1 MKKSNEKISLE
12 TLEHVAKIARIN
24 LTSEEK
30 KRFQKD
36 LNEILAAFKELDKA
50 DAKCAPSFQPL
61 DIKDVFRDD
70 VAGKCLTQEKAL
82 ANTKHREKGF
92 FRGPKAV

>member
-1 MKKSNEKISLE
+1 MTKEKISLE
-12 TLEHVAKIARIN
+12 TLEHVARMARLE
-24 LTSEEK
+24 LTDQEK
-30 KRFQKD
+30 KKFQKD
-36 LNEILAAFKELDKA
+36 LNEILAAFKELDMA
-50 DAKCAPSFQPL
+50 DAKFEPSFQPL